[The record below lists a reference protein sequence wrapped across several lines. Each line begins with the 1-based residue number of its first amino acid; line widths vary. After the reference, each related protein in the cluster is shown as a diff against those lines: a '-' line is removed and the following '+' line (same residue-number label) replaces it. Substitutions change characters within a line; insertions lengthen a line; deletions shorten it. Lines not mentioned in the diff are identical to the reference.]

1 VSTSIITKTKVSIAA
16 IEPSELT
23 IAFDAYIPSGTSARA
38 EFTPDVGFLE
48 PKLLTLLTDPE
59 VSGEVYVLLDGV
71 EKRLLSLDENSEA
84 NVDVDESYGNLS
96 ARKLILVGKT
106 KTTTTQLRKITLK
119 YSGGIFDYR

>member
-23 IAFDAYIPSGTSARA
+23 VVFDVNIPGGTSARV
-38 EFTPDVGFLE
+38 EFTPDVGYIE
-48 PKLLTLLTDPE
+48 SKLLTLLTDPE
-59 VSGEVYVLLDGV
+59 VQGEVYVLLDGS
-71 EKRLLSLDENSEA
+71 EKRLLSLDENSRA
-84 NVDVDESYGNLS
+84 DVDVDESYGTLS
-96 ARKLILVGKT
+96 AWKLILVGKT

>member
-23 IAFDAYIPSGTSARA
+23 VVFDVNIPGGTSARV
-38 EFTPDVGFLE
+38 EFTPDVGYIE
-48 PKLLTLLTDPE
+48 SKLLTLLTDPE
-59 VSGEVYVLLDGV
+59 VQGEVYVLLDGS
-71 EKRLLSLDENSEA
+71 EKRLLSLDENSRTD
-84 NVDVDESYGNLS
+84 VDVDESYGTLS
-96 ARKLILVGKT
+96 AWKLILVGKT

>member
-1 VSTSIITKTKVSIAA
+1 MSTSIITKTKVSIAA

-23 IAFDAYIPSGTSARA
+23 IAFDVNIPSGTSARA
-38 EFTPDVGFLE
+38 EFTPDVGFIE

-71 EKRLLSLDENSEA
+71 EKRLLSLDENSRA
-84 NVDVDESYGNLS
+84 DVDVDESYGDLS
-96 ARKLILVGKT
+96 ARKLILIGKT
-106 KTTTTQLRKITLK
+106 KTTTTALRKVTLK

>member
-1 VSTSIITKTKVSIAA
+1 MSTSIITKTKVSIGAV
-16 IEPSELT
+16 EPSELT
-23 IAFDAYIPSGTSARA
+23 VVFDVDNPAGTSARV
-38 EFTPDVGFLE
+38 EFTPDVGFIE

-59 VSGEVYVLLDGV
+59 VQGEVYVLLDGV
-71 EKRLLSLDENSEA
+71 EMRLLSLDENSEA

-106 KTTTTQLRKITLK
+106 KSTTTALRKITLK